1 MAVAQAATAAPR
13 QDASFELI
21 ELPNT
26 LKDKVG
32 AGGFDPIA
40 LRRADV
46 VIEEMGEQYELR
58 LQAEVAAL
66 DETYRTMR
74 RSNAIDVD
82 SLFAAAHKLR
92 GEAGT
97 FGYPLV
103 SAIGNTLARYL
114 DQRPRLD
121 AAACEIVGSHV
132 NALRAVVGRKVKG
145 DGGEIGAQLVQGLA
159 AMVTRA
165 LG

>member
-1 MAVAQAATAAPR
+1 MAVAQAVAAAPR

-26 LKDKVG
+26 LKEKVG
-32 AGGFDPIA
+32 SGGFDPIA

-46 VIEEMGEQYELR
+46 AIEEMGGEYEVR

-66 DETYRTMR
+66 DEAFRAMR
-74 RSNAIDVD
+74 RAGAFDLEH
-82 SLFAAAHKLR
+82 LFAAAHRLR

-114 DQRPRLD
+114 DPRPKLD
-121 AAACEIVGSHV
+121 AAGAEIVESHV
-132 NALRAVVGRKVKG
+132 NALRAIVIRKVKG

-159 AMVTRA
+159 AMVSRSLA
-165 LG
+165 